1 MSQSNSVFKEKS
13 VVAVLAF
20 CVFSFGLYVIFRLWQ
35 LTNVLNSRME
45 NHISK
50 AFTITA
56 ISIHLVSLFG
66 LIYYFLFTAPTAL
79 LITAKLLHLLS
90 AIFHIVWLIKV
101 RNRINS
107 INNVSKG
114 NALWLDPF
122 LSSFF
127 HVIYFQHKINQSID
141 SEGVGKLAI

>member
-13 VVAVLAF
+13 LIAVLAL

-35 LTNVLNSRME
+35 LTNILNSKTE

-50 AFTITA
+50 VFTTIT
-56 ISIHLVSLFG
+56 ISIHLVSLLG
-66 LIYYFLFTAPTAL
+66 LIYYFLFPAPATL
-79 LITAKLLHLLS
+79 LLTAKLLHLLS
-90 AIFHIVWLIKV
+90 TIFHIIWIIKV
-101 RNRINS
+101 RNRINT

-114 NALWLDPF
+114 NMLWLDPI

-127 HVIYFQHKINQSID
+127 HVIYFQHRINQSIA
-141 SEGVGKLAI
+141 SEAEAKIAI

>member
-1 MSQSNSVFKEKS
+1 MSQPDSVFKEKS
-13 VVAVLAF
+13 VFAVLAL
-20 CVFSFGLYVIFRLWQ
+20 CVFTFGLYVIFRLWQ
-35 LTNVLNSRME
+35 LTKLLNSRTE
-45 NHISK
+45 SHISK
-50 AFTITA
+50 AFTTTA

-66 LIYYFLFTAPTAL
+66 LIYYFLFSATTTL

-90 AIFHIVWLIKV
+90 AIFHIVWIIKV

-107 INNVSKG
+107 INNASKG

-141 SEGVGKLAI
+141 SEAAGKLAI

>member
-13 VVAVLAF
+13 LIAVLAL

-35 LTNVLNSRME
+35 LTNILNSKTE

-50 AFTITA
+50 VFTTIT
-56 ISIHLVSLFG
+56 ISIHLVSLLG
-66 LIYYFLFTAPTAL
+66 LIYYFLFPAPATL
-79 LITAKLLHLLS
+79 LLTAKLLHLLS
-90 AIFHIVWLIKV
+90 TIFHIIWIIKV
-101 RNRINS
+101 RNRINT

-114 NALWLDPF
+114 NMLWLDPI

-127 HVIYFQHKINQSID
+127 HVIYFQHKINQSIA
-141 SEGVGKLAI
+141 SETEAKIAI

>member
-13 VVAVLAF
+13 LIAVLAL

-35 LTNVLNSRME
+35 LTNILNSKTE

-50 AFTITA
+50 VFTTIT
-56 ISIHLVSLFG
+56 ISIHLVSLLG
-66 LIYYFLFTAPTAL
+66 LIYYFLFPAPATL
-79 LITAKLLHLLS
+79 LLTAKLLHLLS
-90 AIFHIVWLIKV
+90 TIFHIIWIIKV
-101 RNRINS
+101 RNRINR

-114 NALWLDPF
+114 NMLWLDPI

-127 HVIYFQHKINQSID
+127 HVIYFQHKINQSIA
-141 SEGVGKLAI
+141 SETEAKIAI

>member
-13 VVAVLAF
+13 VVAVLAL

-35 LTNVLNSRME
+35 LTNILYLRTEHHS
-45 NHISK
+45 SK
-50 AFTITA
+50 AFTTTA

-66 LIYYFLFTAPTAL
+66 LIYYFLLSAPAAL
-79 LITAKLLHLLS
+79 LMTAKLLHLLS
-90 AIFHIVWLIKV
+90 TIFHIVWIIKV
-101 RNRINS
+101 RNRLNR

-114 NALWLDPF
+114 DALWLGPF

-127 HVIYFQHKINQSID
+127 HVIYFQHKINQSI
-141 SEGVGKLAI
+141 SSKAAGKLAI

>member
-1 MSQSNSVFKEKS
+1 MSQQDSVFKEKS
-13 VVAVLAF
+13 VVLVLAL
-20 CVFSFGLYVIFRLWQ
+20 CVFTFGLYVIFRLWQ
-35 LTNVLNSRME
+35 LTNILNSRTE
-45 NHISK
+45 SNISK
-50 AFTITA
+50 TFTSTA
-56 ISIHLVSLFG
+56 ISIHLVSLLG
-66 LIYYFLFTAPTAL
+66 LIYYFLFPAPTAL

-90 AIFHIVWLIKV
+90 TIFHIVWIIKV

-107 INNVSKG
+107 FNNVSKG

-141 SEGVGKLAI
+141 SEAAGKLAI

>member
-13 VVAVLAF
+13 LIAVLAL

-35 LTNVLNSRME
+35 LTNILNSKTE

-50 AFTITA
+50 VFTTIT
-56 ISIHLVSLFG
+56 ISIHLVSLLG
-66 LIYYFLFTAPTAL
+66 LIYYFLFPAPATL
-79 LITAKLLHLLS
+79 LLTAKLFHLLS
-90 AIFHIVWLIKV
+90 TIFHIIWIIKV
-101 RNRINS
+101 RNRINR

-114 NALWLDPF
+114 NMLWLDPI

-127 HVIYFQHKINQSID
+127 HVIYFQHKINQSIS
-141 SEGVGKLAI
+141 SETEAKIAI

>member
-1 MSQSNSVFKEKS
+1 MSQQDSVFKEKS
-13 VVAVLAF
+13 VVLVLAL
-20 CVFSFGLYVIFRLWQ
+20 CVFTFGLYVIFRLWQ
-35 LTNVLNSRME
+35 LTKILNSRTE
-45 NHISK
+45 SNISK
-50 AFTITA
+50 TFTSTA
-56 ISIHLVSLFG
+56 ISIHLVSLLG
-66 LIYYFLFTAPTAL
+66 LIYYFLFPAPTAL

-90 AIFHIVWLIKV
+90 AIFHIVWIIKV

-107 INNVSKG
+107 IYNVSKG

-141 SEGVGKLAI
+141 SEAAGKLAI

>member
-13 VVAVLAF
+13 LIAVLAL

-35 LTNVLNSRME
+35 LTNILNSKTE

-50 AFTITA
+50 VFTTIT
-56 ISIHLVSLFG
+56 ISIHSVSLLG
-66 LIYYFLFTAPTAL
+66 LIYYFLFPAPATL
-79 LITAKLLHLLS
+79 LLTAKLLHLLS
-90 AIFHIVWLIKV
+90 TIFHIIWIIKV
-101 RNRINS
+101 RNRINR

-114 NALWLDPF
+114 NTLWLDPI

-127 HVIYFQHKINQSID
+127 HVIYFQHKINQSIA
-141 SEGVGKLAI
+141 SETEAKIAI

>member
-1 MSQSNSVFKEKS
+1 MSQPDGVFKEKS
-13 VVAVLAF
+13 VAAVVAL
-20 CVFSFGLYVIFRLWQ
+20 CVFTFGLYVIFRLWQ
-35 LTNVLNSRME
+35 LTKILNSRIE

-50 AFTITA
+50 AFTSTA
-56 ISIHLVSLFG
+56 ISIHLISLLG
-66 LIYYFLFTAPTAL
+66 LIYYFLFPAPIAL

-90 AIFHIVWLIKV
+90 AIFHIVWIIKV

-107 INNVSKG
+107 INNVPKG

-141 SEGVGKLAI
+141 SEAAGKLAI

>member
-35 LTNVLNSRME
+35 LTNILNSRME

-90 AIFHIVWLIKV
+90 AIFHIVWIIKV

-141 SEGVGKLAI
+141 SEAVGKLAI